1 MRKLISFV
9 LMTLDGYHEGPNREI
24 DWHNADQEF
33 NEFAIEQTDA
43 LGTLVFGRVTYELMA
58 AYWPTPEARES
69 DPIVAGQMNSLP
81 KVVVSRTLDRADWAN
96 TRLVKEDVAERLA
109 ELKRQPGKDIA
120 IFGSSNLTAG
130 LLRMGLVDEVRIL
143 VNPVLLGAGK
153 PLFETADRTK
163 LKLLQTRTFASGNVL
178 LTYGPA

>member
-9 LMTLDGYHEGPNREI
+9 LTTLDGYHEGPNHEI
-24 DWHNADQEF
+24 DWHNADEEF

-43 LGTLVFGRVTYELMA
+43 LGTLVFGRVTYEMMA

-69 DPIVAGQMNSLP
+69 
-81 KVVVSRTLDRADWAN
+81 
-96 TRLVKEDVAERLA
+96 
-109 ELKRQPGKDIA
+109 
-120 IFGSSNLTAG
+120 

-163 LKLLQTRTFASGNVL
+163 LKLLQTRTFSSGNVL
-178 LTYGPA
+178 LTYQPT